1 MPGTDYP
8 NLSRAQLLEVI
19 RELKG
24 ILSERRSQP
33 FARPG
38 AFGPSKLESALSEQ
52 EARRGAW
59 QRVVP
64 HPQLLAAIVEASA
77 DAITSRTLDGTL
89 LTWNKGAEKV
99 YGYAAGEA
107 IGRNYLML
115 FPEASEA
122 EVAEINA
129 RLLRGESIFDMESVR
144 KRKDGSLVHVS
155 MNVAP
160 LFEKGRVVRICS
172 IARDITARKDAEQQI
187 RRMAH
192 FDPLTGLPNRI
203 LLIDRL
209 EQALAVS
216 QRNHSRTGVMFL
228 DLDHFKDVNDRLG
241 HHIGDQLLQ
250 QVAGRVQDSIREV
263 DTVSR
268 VGGDEFILVLPELRR
283 PDDLLL
289 GAVEEIESAL
299 EAARVR
305 RERRRYERRRLEPGF
320 RRLDGDRGDRSG
332 HGVVNVV
339 ADAGAI
345 GGQAGQDRD
354 ERGARDRRRARRVVI
369 DRPCRSQGRELGH
382 RNRTSEGGEVARR
395 HRFDRD
401 QDLRRRGAHRLRLG
415 LASGGPQHGEERDA
429 A

>member
-1 MPGTDYP
+1 LIFIGRDYDIGDRRPFDNPVSRLSGCSIPEKTAKFISSSRRLRGGREYRAQAHDLRLMGSAMPGTDYS

-33 FARPG
+33 FARPE

-115 FPEASEA
+115 FPESSEA
-122 EVAEINA
+122 EVADLNA

-155 MNVAP
+155 INVAP

-250 QVAGRVQDSIREV
+250 QVAGRVQDSLREV

-268 VGGDEFILVLPELRR
+268 VGGDEFILVLPELRQ
-283 PDDLLL
+283 PDDAATIARKMLSLIAGEYIVGGVKLLITSSL
-289 GAVEEIESAL
+289 GVSIYPDHGRDPGL
-299 EAARVR
+299 LI
-305 RERRRYERRRLEPGF
+305 RL
-320 RRLDGDRGDRSG
+320 
-332 HGVVNVV
+332 
-339 ADAGAI
+339 ADKAMYDAK
-345 GGQAGQDRD
+345 QAG
-354 ERGARDRRRARRVVI
+354 
-369 DRPCRSQGRELGH
+369 
-382 RNRTSEGGEVARR
+382 RNGY
-395 HRFDRD
+395 
-401 QDLRRRGAHRLRLG
+401 RLY
-415 LASGGPQHGEERDA
+415 PQKTN
-429 A
+429 